1 LWDIPPKKHIKKQT
15 TKIKKR
21 TTNTE
26 KKHIERNGKMSV
38 TLTKEYDAHVDMKKR
53 ITLRDAGAEY
63 YAVKM
68 FDDGHIILEPRVL
81 VSPDLISKRTLKML
95 DRSAAN
101 FKKGK
106 VSAPINLNK
115 YL

>member
-1 LWDIPPKKHIKKQT
+1 
-15 TKIKKR
+15 
-21 TTNTE
+21 
-26 KKHIERNGKMSV
+26 MSV
-38 TLTKEYDAHVDMKKR
+38 TLTKEYNAHIDMKKR

-68 FDDGHIILEPRVL
+68 FDDGHIVLEPRVL

-106 VSAPINLNK
+106 ASAPINLNK